1 MCFRSGSQGKSLSS
15 LCEVLLSDI
24 EECLTFDLQLFIDM
38 CPARVLDVISS
49 QEGMGGGGEGG
60 RGGDARKA
68 EELACLPSDLL
79 LKVVTL
85 CMLSSTTLR
94 KQGTYIMICVWTQM
108 S

>member
-1 MCFRSGSQGKSLSS
+1 MYTSLAVFNLCSRAGSEEKSVPS
-15 LCEVLLSDI
+15 LCKVLLSDI

-38 CPARVLDVISS
+38 CPSRVLDVVSS
-49 QEGMGGGGEGG
+49 EERTMGGG
-60 RGGDARKA
+60 RGGGESDARKA

-85 CMLSSTTLR
+85 CMLSSTNLR
-94 KQGTYIMICVWTQM
+94 EQGM

>member
-1 MCFRSGSQGKSLSS
+1 M
-15 LCEVLLSDI
+15 LLSDI

-38 CPARVLDVISS
+38 CPSRVLDVVSS
-49 QEGMGGGGEGG
+49 EERTVGGEEGG
-60 RGGDARKA
+60 RGGGESDARKA

-85 CMLSSTTLR
+85 CMLSSTNLR
-94 KQGTYIMICVWTQM
+94 EQGM